1 MNTVFRPVSRQ
12 PERADERP
20 QCLHVSN
27 SPRGL
32 TLAVDARSQ
41 GVVQLAICLNEEKDD
56 HIRGAAVWAL
66 GQIGRHT
73 PEHAKAIAM
82 ANLFP
87 KLLEVSVSA
96 KR

>member
-1 MNTVFRPVSRQ
+1 MRR
-12 PERADERP
+12 
-20 QCLHVSN
+20 CLYV
-27 SPRGL
+27 
-32 TLAVDARSQ
+32 SQ

-87 KLLEVSVSA
+87 KLLEVSSNDVTDATCRSLRCYCFSVPA
-96 KR
+96 GSG

>member
-1 MNTVFRPVSRQ
+1 M
-12 PERADERP
+12 
-20 QCLHVSN
+20 
-27 SPRGL
+27 
-32 TLAVDARSQ
+32 
-41 GVVQLAICLNEEKDD
+41 QLAICLNEEKDD

-87 KLLEVSVSA
+87 KLLEVSSNAGLCGATVIA
-96 KR
+96 RQFFH